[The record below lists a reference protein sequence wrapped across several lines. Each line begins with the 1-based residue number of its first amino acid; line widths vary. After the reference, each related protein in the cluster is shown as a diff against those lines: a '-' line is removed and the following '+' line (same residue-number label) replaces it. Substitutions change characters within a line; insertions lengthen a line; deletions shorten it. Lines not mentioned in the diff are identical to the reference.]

1 MHKKK
6 QTKCAKSIRKMHKEQ
21 VDLWEMN
28 KSVQHNPWVVEKNI
42 LIW

>member
-1 MHKKK
+1 
-6 QTKCAKSIRKMHKEQ
+6 MHKEQ

>member
-6 QTKCAKSIRKMHKEQ
+6 QTKCAKNTGQMHKEQ

-28 KSVQHNPWVVEKNI
+28 KRCTT
-42 LIW
+42 

>member
-6 QTKCAKSIRKMHKEQ
+6 QTKCAKNI
-21 VDLWEMN
+21 
-28 KSVQHNPWVVEKNI
+28 KSVQYNPWVVEKNI

>member
-6 QTKCAKSIRKMHKEQ
+6 QTKNTGQMHKEQ

-28 KSVQHNPWVVEKNI
+28 KKCTT
-42 LIW
+42 

>member
-6 QTKCAKSIRKMHKEQ
+6 QTKCTKSIREMHKEQ

-28 KSVQHNPWVVEKNI
+28 KKCTT
-42 LIW
+42 

>member
-6 QTKCAKSIRKMHKEQ
+6 QKKRKKNIREMHKEQ

-28 KSVQHNPWVVEKNI
+28 KKCTT
-42 LIW
+42 

>member
-6 QTKCAKSIRKMHKEQ
+6 QTKCAKNIREMHKEQ

-28 KSVQHNPWVVEKNI
+28 KKVYNI
-42 LIW
+42 THG

>member
-6 QTKCAKSIRKMHKEQ
+6 QTKYAKSIREMHKEQ

-28 KSVQHNPWVVEKNI
+28 KKCTT
-42 LIW
+42 